1 MNPVTTHQ
9 ATGTDEP
16 AITGTPAPDA
26 PRPLWRALGLGLLA
40 TPLCCFWAQAQV
52 GDRIFSMMVPPLV
65 LTLVLLV
72 LNIPLRKFAPRR
84 ALTQGELLL
93 FYGMQTVACA
103 MASEWIDTI
112 TPYIYSYG
120 LFPDRDRRANVL
132 PYLHDWLF
140 FTSDAGWDDFKSGG
154 KSFGYFWAHLGPW
167 WPKIWAWTGIVSLV
181 SFAMLCINALMAEQW
196 TERERLSF
204 PLVQLPLAMTDK
216 GGASPIW
223 KSPILWLAFGII
235 FAIDTLNGL
244 AFLYPTLPSVNVRF
258 LGDLSTWFSAPP
270 WNGTGWTP
278 IGLFPFLAAVGL
290 LMPTDLLF
298 SCLFFFFLRKAMQ
311 VLAVQL
317 GYNCSLFGGGGLV
330 PAAPYFTEQ
339 SWGAFLGLFGTAL
352 WGARPYL
359 REVWRDVRRGGGARS
374 DRVSPRLAL
383 GGLVVSVAG
392 MGMLGLA
399 LGLPFLFVV
408 GYTALFLAFS
418 LAMTRLRAQ
427 LGAPTH
433 EMAFMG
439 PNQLVVDFHGT
450 QGIAP
455 PTLVSVVTTFHF
467 MNRIHRTHPM
477 PSQLEAMYMGGR
489 ARLNATGVFGALI
502 LATIA
507 GSVFGHLTRIYVG
520 YSQTPGNSA
529 GDTTAVITTLTHSP
543 RAANPAAMLAVVAG
557 FGVVLLLDLLRFNVL
572 GFPLHPAGYAL
583 AMNFGLDYYW
593 FGLLLA
599 WIAKSS
605 TLRYAGLK
613 GYEKL
618 KLVAFGLILGEFV
631 AEAIW
636 AVFSMTHHNQATYT
650 ISING
655 KLNWQQ

>member
-1 MNPVTTHQ
+1 MKSSVGEIHETTSTD
-9 ATGTDEP
+9 ATSTPP
-16 AITGTPAPDA
+16 ADA
-26 PRPLWRALGLGLLA
+26 PRSLWRAVALGLLA
-40 TPLCCFWAQAQV
+40 MPLCCFWAQAQPD
-52 GDRIFSMMVPPLV
+52 DRIFSLMVPPLV
-65 LTLVLLV
+65 LLLVLLV
-72 LNIPLRKFAPRR
+72 LNIFLRRYAPRW
-84 ALTQGELLL
+84 ALTQGELLV

-103 MASEWIDTI
+103 MASEWIDDI

-132 PYLHDWLF
+132 PYLNHWLF
-140 FTSDAGWDDFKSGG
+140 FTSDLGWDDFKTGG
-154 KSFGYFWAHLGPW
+154 KSFDYFWAHLGPW
-167 WPKIWAWTGIVSLV
+167 WPKIAAWTGLVSLI
-181 SFAMLCINALMAEQW
+181 SLAMLCINALMLEQW

-204 PLVQLPLAMTDK
+204 PLVQLPLAMTEK

-223 KSPILWLAFGII
+223 RSPILWLAFGII
-235 FAIDTLNGL
+235 FGIDMLNGF
-244 AFLYPTLPSVNVRF
+244 AFLYPSLPSINVRF
-258 LGDLSTWFSAPP
+258 LGDLTAWFTAPP
-270 WNGTGWTP
+270 WNATGWTP
-278 IGLFPFLAAVGL
+278 IGLFPFLAAIGL

-298 SCLFFFFLRKAMQ
+298 SCLFFFFLRKGMQ
-311 VLAVQL
+311 VLAVQM

-330 PAAPYFTEQ
+330 PAAPYFSEQ
-339 SWGAFLGLFGTAL
+339 SWGAFLALFCTAL
-352 WGARPYL
+352 WSARPYL
-359 REVWRDVRRGGGARS
+359 REVWRDIVHGGPART
-374 DRVSPRLAL
+374 DRVAPRLAL
-383 GGLVVSVAG
+383 IGLVGSLIGLGFFG
-392 MGMLGLA
+392 MA

-408 GYTALFLAFS
+408 GYIALFLAFS

-439 PNQLVVDFHGT
+439 PNQLFVDFHGT
-450 QGIAP
+450 QGVTA
-455 PTLVSVVTTFHF
+455 PTLVTVVTTFHF

-477 PSQLEAMYMGGR
+477 PSQLEAMYLGSR
-489 ARLNATGVFGALI
+489 TRLNAGGVFGALI
-502 LATIA
+502 LATVV
-507 GSVFGHLTRIYVG
+507 GSVIGHLTRIYIG
-520 YSQTPGNSA
+520 YSQTPSNSA
-529 GDTTAVITTLTHSP
+529 NDTTAVITTFIHSP
-543 RAANPAAMLAVVAG
+543 RAANPTAMLAVAAG
-557 FGVVLLLDLLRFNVL
+557 FAFVLLLDLLRFNVL

-599 WIAKSS
+599 WIAKSA
-605 TLRYAGLK
+605 TLRYSGLK

-636 AVFSMTHHNQATYT
+636 AIFSMMHHNQATYT